1 MNDQMMNRF
10 KWGNMNDPRVY
21 IDENNQRMM
30 MNIRNNFNRLAESLI
45 AEGKKDSAIKV
56 LDHNLEL
63 IPHSVVPYNYFSQ
76 EIASNYFA
84 AGAKEKGK
92 HILTEIFS
100 NYQKELDYYLA
111 LNPKFLVSVDEE
123 IQRILYFM
131 REMSMIAVKYGETEM
146 AKEMTDAFNNYL
158 KKYSPEN

>member
-1 MNDQMMNRF
+1 MYGLMVNKF

-45 AEGKKDSAIKV
+45 AEGKKDSAIEV

-92 HILTEIFS
+92 NIMTEIFS
-100 NYQKELDYYLA
+100 TYQKELDYYLS
-111 LNPKFLVSVDEE
+111 LDPKFIVSVDEE

-131 REMSMIAVKYGETEM
+131 REMSMIAMKYGETEM
-146 AKEMTDAFNNYL
+146 AKGMTEAFGNYL